1 MNDMSRAPTAWR
13 AWLPDS
19 ALGAAGVDQALADVA
34 RQWSTKWLA
43 RKSVRPL
50 GTLAATR
57 MSLADSSRLLVLDD
71 DVAIAISAAASDRL
85 AMLMLGESTLPAT
98 LADADRRVLDS
109 LIDAALQDLCR
120 RTAEALGFSP
130 EARWEEAG
138 AGQDLSVDRPRTCQL
153 GVDTGT
159 PLLHFAVA
167 TDVLIARAKARAG
180 RSPIRDRVK
189 PIAAG
194 LAAQQVDISASLGRC
209 ALTLADLAG
218 LGIGDVLVLDRTTDA
233 PLALS
238 VNGAPARRGTC
249 SVQRDGDCLALKL
262 LEPLA
267 S

>member
-1 MNDMSRAPTAWR
+1 MTDMSRAPTAWR

-19 ALGAAGVDQALADVA
+19 ALGAGGLDQALADAA

-50 GTLAATR
+50 GTLAAAR
-57 MSLADSSRLLVLDD
+57 MPPGEGARWLVLDD
-71 DVAIAISAAASDRL
+71 DVAIAISDAAADRL
-85 AMLMLGESTLPAT
+85 AMLMLGESMPPAT
-98 LADADRRVLDS
+98 VADADRGVLGR

-120 RTAEALGFSP
+120 HIAEALGFSP
-130 EARWEEAG
+130 ETRWRELG
-138 AGQDLSVDRPRTCQL
+138 AGEVSSIDRMCQL
-153 GVDTGT
+153 GVDTAT

-180 RSPIRDRVK
+180 RSPMRERVR
-189 PIAAG
+189 PVAAG

-218 LGIGDVLVLDRTTDA
+218 LGVGDVLVLDRTAEA

-238 VNGAPARRGTC
+238 VNGAPVRRGTC